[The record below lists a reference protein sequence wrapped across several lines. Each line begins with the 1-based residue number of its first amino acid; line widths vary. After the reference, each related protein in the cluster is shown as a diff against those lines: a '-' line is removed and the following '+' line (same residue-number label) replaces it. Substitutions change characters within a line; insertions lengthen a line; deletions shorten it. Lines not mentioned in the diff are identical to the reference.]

1 MVSASSL
8 LLPSSVRDFAS
19 CIGDGA
25 ACTAPSST
33 RTRRGSAAVQ
43 AQPSTLSVTASYRV
57 ALASSSSPPLQL
69 RLTWAHSPLGPTL
82 SFSPSASGRKVLVRR
97 RRGSCSVPSS
107 GEDEAVESE
116 SELSASSPRL
126 ALFWDLTAARPGGVA
141 GAGVRVLRGGGRGKR
156 GGGARVG
163 RPGGGVR
170 QGQVRGDDT
179 DPHGGAV
186 RARGARGGGGVV
198 GRGGGGDAHRARPVR
213 GGRGGARGE
222 RGVRAWRRRRRRRGR
237 AVGEHRREAR
247 GAGAAAPV
255 ELQGEPDG
263 VRRRRARGRD
273 VGPPRV
279 VVPARAAGAG
289 LRGGDAP
296 GEERAREPPMAG
308 GGGRRAGLLPPR
320 RGLQVPT
327 LTSPSSSSST
337 ASSLPHLMM
346 EFTKPSNQICV
357 L

>member
-69 RLTWAHSPLGPTL
+69 RLTWAQSPLGPTL
-82 SFSPSASGRKVLVRR
+82 SFSPSASAWSRVGVVGVVAAARAVLGPD
-97 RRGSCSVPSS
+97 RG
-107 GEDEAVESE
+107 AV
-116 SELSASSPRL
+116 
-126 ALFWDLTAARPGGVA
+126 RPGGVA
-141 GAGVRVLRGGGRGKR
+141 EPVSGYYVVVAVESAEVVLALGDLAAEFVKAKFEGTTQIPMAAPFARGERVVVAVSSDAAAAVTHTARARFAE
-156 GGGARVG
+156 GGAEHEVSVG
-163 RPGGGVR
+163 CAPGGG
-170 QGQVRGDDT
+170 G
-179 DPHGGAV
+179 
-186 RARGARGGGGVV
+186 
-198 GRGGGGDAHRARPVR
+198 GGGGDELWVSID
-213 GGRGGARGE
+213 GK
-222 RGVRAWRRRRRRRGR
+222 R
-237 AVGEHRREAR
+237 AVQR
-247 GAGAAAPV
+247 AAAPV

-263 VRRRRARGRD
+263 VRRRPARGRD

-289 LRGGDAP
+289 LGGGDAP

>member
-126 ALFWDLTAARPGGVA
+126 ALD
-141 GAGVRVLRGGGRGKR
+141 
-156 GGGARVG
+156 
-163 RPGGGVR
+163 
-170 QGQVRGDDT
+170 
-179 DPHGGAV
+179 
-186 RARGARGGGGVV
+186 
-198 GRGGGGDAHRARPVR
+198 
-213 GGRGGARGE
+213 
-222 RGVRAWRRRRRRRGR
+222 
-237 AVGEHRREAR
+237 
-247 GAGAAAPV
+247 
-255 ELQGEPDG
+255 
-263 VRRRRARGRD
+263 
-273 VGPPRV
+273 
-279 VVPARAAGAG
+279 
-289 LRGGDAP
+289 
-296 GEERAREPPMAG
+296 
-308 GGGRRAGLLPPR
+308 
-320 RGLQVPT
+320 
-327 LTSPSSSSST
+327 
-337 ASSLPHLMM
+337 
-346 EFTKPSNQICV
+346 N
-357 L
+357 